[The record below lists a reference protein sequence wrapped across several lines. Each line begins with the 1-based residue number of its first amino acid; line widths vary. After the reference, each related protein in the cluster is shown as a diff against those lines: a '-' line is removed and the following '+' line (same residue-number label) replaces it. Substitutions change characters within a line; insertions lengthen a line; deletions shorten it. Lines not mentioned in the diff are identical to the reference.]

1 MMSNIFLL
9 HVTLHSLYQNQVTID
24 DTEEDTLYQRKL
36 IYGTTKKGKDVDVYK
51 YLDDSLDPVAWINK
65 MCEKDYNCR
74 TEEGRS
80 KLAKDFHMADEWKE
94 RLEEL
99 KTAEPEPTQT
109 SIINAFYKLR
119 WSVGYNETSSD
130 GKQLNYV
137 LDMMEAQHRA
147 IAFIATYS
155 GSDYTSKDNE
165 VPMIVGDSLKKEWIK
180 KQIKINNGDDDKEW
194 LDYLDEIEFNALDEA
209 NKLIKN
215 TGVEANSSDKLS
227 VNMYT
232 PKKDNVLNGE
242 DPISQNQLLK
252 TLVDKSWDTR
262 LSKQNNS
269 NLTIVESVGSVLG
282 HLSNKIDK
290 KVQGK
295 YMPDMNSVVYGG
307 SLIIHN
313 HSKSIGTKK
322 KDFTIEQLEDEQN
335 YIQTYPEGFI
345 TGERKKLFNT
355 FVKKPD
361 IDNMQNL
368 INNLLVWPRTKK
380 KFDFTSD
387 IEEDIKSLT
396 DKHLFTYSTDNE
408 TDRRFTDDNQEEVSP
423 LQIMD
428 GDFGPP
434 YWNTYETLIKFVKK
448 SPQQKDMPATT
459 YDINSTILMPWVFAR
474 MVAMKDKD
482 MNLQKKLPD
491 NYINQVKYLIK
502 YHGTIGSTMN
512 LAIAD
517 VASTNRYGL
526 EYNSQRSLHVSNY
539 YHMMA
544 TLFIVYTMN
553 AVLCFERDFGP
564 VQDAMTTI
572 KETNSSLA
580 NHEEMMRLWCKL
592 FCFARN

>member
-51 YLDDSLDPVAWINK
+51 YLDDSLDPVAWINNIK
-65 MCEKDYNCR
+65 NDNCR
-74 TEEGRS
+74 TEESRS
-80 KLAKDFHMADEWKE
+80 KLAKVFNMANEWKQT
-94 RLEEL
+94 LEQL

-165 VPMIVGDSLKKEWIK
+165 VPMIIGDSLTKEWIK
-180 KQIKINNGDDDKEW
+180 EQIKINNGDDDKEW

-295 YMPDMNSVVYGG
+295 YMPDMNNVVYGG

-434 YWNTYETLIKFVKK
+434 YWNTYETLVKFVKK

>member
-1 MMSNIFLL
+1 
-9 HVTLHSLYQNQVTID
+9 
-24 DTEEDTLYQRKL
+24 
-36 IYGTTKKGKDVDVYK
+36 
-51 YLDDSLDPVAWINK
+51 
-65 MCEKDYNCR
+65 
-74 TEEGRS
+74 
-80 KLAKDFHMADEWKE
+80 
-94 RLEEL
+94 
-99 KTAEPEPTQT
+99 
-109 SIINAFYKLR
+109 
-119 WSVGYNETSSD
+119 
-130 GKQLNYV
+130 
-137 LDMMEAQHRA
+137 
-147 IAFIATYS
+147 
-155 GSDYTSKDNE
+155 
-165 VPMIVGDSLKKEWIK
+165 
-180 KQIKINNGDDDKEW
+180 
-194 LDYLDEIEFNALDEA
+194 
-209 NKLIKN
+209 
-215 TGVEANSSDKLS
+215 LS

-491 NYINQVKYLIK
+491 NYIKQVKYLIK
-502 YHGTIGSTMN
+502 YHGTIGSTMT

-526 EYNSQRSLHVSNY
+526 EYNSQRSLHVPNY

>member
-24 DTEEDTLYQRKL
+24 EHEEDTLYQRKL

-51 YLDDSLDPVAWINK
+51 YLDDSLDPVAWINNIK
-65 MCEKDYNCR
+65 NDNCR
-74 TEEGRS
+74 TEESRS
-80 KLAKDFHMADEWKE
+80 KLAKVFNMADEWKQT
-94 RLEEL
+94 LEQL

-130 GKQLNYV
+130 GEQLNYV

-215 TGVEANSSDKLS
+215 TEVEANSSDKLS

-232 PKKDNVLNGE
+232 PKKDNVLKGE

-307 SLIIHN
+307 PLIIHN
-313 HSKSIGTKK
+313 LPKTIGTKK
-322 KDFTIEQLEDEQN
+322 KDMSIEQLEDEQN
-335 YIQTYPEGFI
+335 YIKTYPEGFI
-345 TGERKKLFNT
+345 TGERKNLFNT

-368 INNLLVWPRTKK
+368 INKLLVWPRTKK
-380 KFDFTSD
+380 KFDFTLD

-396 DKHLFTYSTDNE
+396 DKHLFTYSTKELE
-408 TDRRFTDDNQEEVSP
+408 TDRRFTEDNQKKVSP
-423 LQIMD
+423 QEILD

-434 YWNTYETLIKFVKK
+434 YWNTYETLVKFVKK

-526 EYNSQRSLHVSNY
+526 EYNSQRSLHVPNY

-572 KETNSSLA
+572 KETNSSHA

>member
-24 DTEEDTLYQRKL
+24 DAEEDTLYQRKL

-51 YLDDSLDPVAWINK
+51 YLDDSLDPVAWINNIK
-65 MCEKDYNCR
+65 NDNCR
-74 TEEGRS
+74 TEESRS
-80 KLAKDFHMADEWKE
+80 KLAKVFNMADEWKQT
-94 RLEEL
+94 LEQL
-99 KTAEPEPTQT
+99 KTAESEPTQT

-130 GKQLNYV
+130 GEQLNYV

-180 KQIKINNGDDDKEW
+180 KQIIINNGDDDKEW

-215 TGVEANSSDKLS
+215 TEVEANSSDKLS

-232 PKKDNVLNGE
+232 PKKDNVLKGE
-242 DPISQNQLLK
+242 DRISQHQLLK

-307 SLIIHN
+307 PLVIHN
-313 HSKSIGTKK
+313 LPKAIGTKK
-322 KDFTIEQLEDEQN
+322 KDMSIEQLEDEQN
-335 YIQTYPEGFI
+335 YIKTYPEGFI
-345 TGERKKLFNT
+345 TGERKNLFNT

-368 INNLLVWPRTKK
+368 INKLLVWPRTKK
-380 KFDFTSD
+380 KFDFTLD

-396 DKHLFTYSTDNE
+396 DKHLFTYSTKELE
-408 TDRRFTDDNQEEVSP
+408 TDRRFTEDNQKKVSP
-423 LQIMD
+423 QEILD

-434 YWNTYETLIKFVKK
+434 YWNTYETLVKFVKK

-526 EYNSQRSLHVSNY
+526 EYNSQRSLHVPNY

-572 KETNSSLA
+572 KETNSSHA

>member
-51 YLDDSLDPVAWINK
+51 YLDDSLDPVAWINNIK
-65 MCEKDYNCR
+65 NDNCR
-74 TEEGRS
+74 TEESRS
-80 KLAKDFHMADEWKE
+80 KLAKVFHMADEWKQ
-94 RLEEL
+94 RLDQL

-119 WSVGYNETSSD
+119 WSVGYNVTSSE
-130 GKQLNYV
+130 GEQLNYV

-165 VPMIVGDSLKKEWIK
+165 VPMIIGDSLTKEWIK
-180 KQIKINNGDDDKEW
+180 EQIKINNGDDDKEW

-215 TGVEANSSDKLS
+215 TEVEANSSDKLS

-232 PKKDNVLNGE
+232 PKKDNVLEGE

-368 INNLLVWPRTKK
+368 INKLLVWPRTKK
-380 KFDFTSD
+380 KFDFTLD

-396 DKHLFTYSTDNE
+396 DKHLFTYRTNKE
-408 TDRRFTDDNQEEVSP
+408 TDRRFTEDDQKKVSP
-423 LQIMD
+423 QEILD

-434 YWNTYETLIKFVKK
+434 YWNTYETLVKFVKK

-491 NYINQVKYLIK
+491 NYIKQVKYLIK
-502 YHGTIGSTMN
+502 YHGTIGSTMA

-572 KETNSSLA
+572 KETNSSHA